1 MKCAACRGQGSSIC
15 GPIIIHI
22 YILEDLGQNVCHLE
36 ALMHGVVGV
45 QRCNVQSVE
54 SSDLIDLISDN
65 KLSGNAEGKLEAADV
80 DDSSRSSLSIP

>member
-1 MKCAACRGQGSSIC
+1 
-15 GPIIIHI
+15 
-22 YILEDLGQNVCHLE
+22 
-36 ALMHGVVGV
+36 MHGVVGV